1 MLTIHNIT
9 KLIGK
14 RFSTKL
20 NPVERWMVF
29 SVNEYMDHYS
39 IAIIADNDKSL
50 TFDIQRN
57 KDNGSMAYNVITMCE
72 NKDVDWNKLTTID
85 ICSVDN
91 ILHSLKELTHYFNAI
106 K

>member
-14 RFSTKL
+14 RFTTKL

-29 SVNEYMDHYS
+29 SVNEYANHYS
-39 IAIIADNDKSL
+39 IGIIADNDKDLS
-50 TFDIQRN
+50 FDIQRN
-57 KDNGSMAYNVITMCE
+57 KNGGSKEYDVITMSE
-72 NKDVDWNKLTTID
+72 NKDVDYNKLSTIHM
-85 ICSVDN
+85 CSVDN
-91 ILHSLKELTHYFNAI
+91 ILHSLKVLTHYFNAI